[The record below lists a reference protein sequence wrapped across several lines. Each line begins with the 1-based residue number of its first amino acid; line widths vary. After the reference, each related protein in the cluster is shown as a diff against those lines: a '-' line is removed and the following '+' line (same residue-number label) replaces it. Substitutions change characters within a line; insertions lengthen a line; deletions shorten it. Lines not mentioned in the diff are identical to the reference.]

1 MIYHFVKTIAREEN
15 RKNISAIQ
23 PLVLQT
29 LIAYDWPGNIR
40 ELENA
45 IFRAM
50 ILCEGEELSIDEF
63 PQIVSQ
69 LPDFDLQATLPD
81 QTASENIQSVAAPL
95 LQTPDEPV
103 PSRGSEFAMQPTLSE
118 TANATGDFGMVRL
131 ISAEGQVK
139 TLEEIEGEAIRF
151 AIEIYNGRMSEIARR
166 LAIGRSTLYRKM
178 KEHQI
183 DTDQNEAE
191 PENASN
197 WAFPN
202 PIEACEPNIIYFW

>member
-1 MIYHFVKTIAREEN
+1 
-15 RKNISAIQ
+15 
-23 PLVLQT
+23 
-29 LIAYDWPGNIR
+29 
-40 ELENA
+40 
-45 IFRAM
+45 
-50 ILCEGEELSIDEF
+50 
-63 PQIVSQ
+63 
-69 LPDFDLQATLPD
+69 
-81 QTASENIQSVAAPL
+81 
-95 LQTPDEPV
+95 
-103 PSRGSEFAMQPTLSE
+103 MQPTLSE

-197 WAFPN
+197 
-202 PIEACEPNIIYFW
+202 